1 MTRTSSAVHVATT
14 KRKYKGK
21 VYQSFLLR
29 RSYRDGK
36 KVKHETV
43 GNVSH
48 LPMHVIDLIR
58 RALKGESFVCAEES
72 FECVRSL
79 PHGHVVAVLGT
90 LKKLGLDKIIA
101 SRRSRMRD
109 LVMAMIV
116 ARIIDPRSKL
126 AIARGLSEQT
136 AFSTLGEVLSVVSAS
151 EDELYAAMDWL
162 LPRQNKI
169 EEQLAR
175 RHLADGTLVLYDVT
189 SSYFEGRT
197 CPLAKLGHNRD
208 GKKGKLQIV
217 IGLLCSREGRPV
229 AVEVFD
235 GNTGDPTTVVPQ
247 IEKIRERF
255 GLTRVVLVGDRGM
268 ITSARIREDLA
279 TVEGLGWITAIRAP
293 AIRTLL
299 RKGAV
304 ERSLFDEVDLAEI
317 SSEDYPGER
326 LIVCRNPLLAAERA
340 RKRKELL
347 EATEQ
352 ELEKIVVATQR
363 KSRRLKGE
371 DKIALRV
378 GKVRNK
384 YKMGKHFELEI
395 TSDSFGYHR
404 KVEQIAEEASLD
416 GFYVIRTNVP
426 AEELG
431 PTETVTVY
439 KGLSVVE
446 RAFRSMKTM
455 DLKVRPIHHRL
466 VDRVRSHV
474 LLCMLAYYVEWHM
487 RQALAPVLFD
497 DHEREAAE
505 QARRS
510 IVAPAQRSKAAKRKA
525 SSKRCDSACSHER
538 AGGKIPQA
546 SQHMGFRVCK
556 RRNFRL
562 TMPVALMPFPSTM
575 ADNVVCDLCRGSA
588 R

>member
-43 GNVSH
+43 GNLSH

-90 LKKLGLDKIIA
+90 IKKLGLDKIIA

-510 IVAPAQRSKAAKRKA
+510 IVAPAQRSKAAMRKA
-525 SSKRCDSACSHER
+525 SSKRCEDGSPVHSFQTLLADLATIVR
-538 AGGKIPQA
+538 NRVQPQGRSESTFELTTTPTA
-546 SQHMGFRVCK
+546 VQRQALDLLGVSLRV
-556 RRNFRL
+556 
-562 TMPVALMPFPSTM
+562 
-575 ADNVVCDLCRGSA
+575 
-588 R
+588 

>member
-1 MTRTSSAVHVATT
+1 
-14 KRKYKGK
+14 
-21 VYQSFLLR
+21 
-29 RSYRDGK
+29 
-36 KVKHETV
+36 
-43 GNVSH
+43 
-48 LPMHVIDLIR
+48 
-58 RALKGESFVCAEES
+58 
-72 FECVRSL
+72 
-79 PHGHVVAVLGT
+79 
-90 LKKLGLDKIIA
+90 
-101 SRRSRMRD
+101 
-109 LVMAMIV
+109 
-116 ARIIDPRSKL
+116 
-126 AIARGLSEQT
+126 
-136 AFSTLGEVLSVVSAS
+136 
-151 EDELYAAMDWL
+151 
-162 LPRQNKI
+162 
-169 EEQLAR
+169 
-175 RHLADGTLVLYDVT
+175 
-189 SSYFEGRT
+189 
-197 CPLAKLGHNRD
+197 
-208 GKKGKLQIV
+208 
-217 IGLLCSREGRPV
+217 
-229 AVEVFD
+229 
-235 GNTGDPTTVVPQ
+235 
-247 IEKIRERF
+247 
-255 GLTRVVLVGDRGM
+255 VVLVGDRGM

-340 RKRKELL
+340 RKRKEWR

-371 DKIALRV
+371 DKIALRG

-446 RAFRSMKTM
+446 HAFRSMKTM

-510 IVAPAQRSKAAKRKA
+510 IVAPAQRSKAAMRKA
-525 SSKRCDSACSHER
+525 SSKRCEDGSPVHSFQTLLADLATIVR
-538 AGGKIPQA
+538 NRVQPQGRSESTFELTTTPTA
-546 SQHMGFRVCK
+546 VQRQALDLLGVSLRV
-556 RRNFRL
+556 
-562 TMPVALMPFPSTM
+562 
-575 ADNVVCDLCRGSA
+575 
-588 R
+588 

>member
-43 GNVSH
+43 GNLSH

-58 RALKGESFVCAEES
+58 RALKGESFACAEES

-90 LKKLGLDKIIA
+90 IKKLGLDKIIA

-217 IGLLCSREGRPV
+217 IGLLCSRGGRPV

-446 RAFRSMKTM
+446 HAFRSMKTM

-510 IVAPAQRSKAAKRKA
+510 IVAPAQRSKAAMRKA
-525 SSKRCDSACSHER
+525 SSKRCEDGSPVHSFQTLLADLATIVR
-538 AGGKIPQA
+538 NRVQPQGRSESTFELTTTPTA
-546 SQHMGFRVCK
+546 VQRQALDLLGVSLRV
-556 RRNFRL
+556 
-562 TMPVALMPFPSTM
+562 
-575 ADNVVCDLCRGSA
+575 
-588 R
+588 

>member
-474 LLCMLAYYVEWHM
+474 LLCMLAY
-487 RQALAPVLFD
+487 
-497 DHEREAAE
+497 
-505 QARRS
+505 
-510 IVAPAQRSKAAKRKA
+510 
-525 SSKRCDSACSHER
+525 
-538 AGGKIPQA
+538 
-546 SQHMGFRVCK
+546 
-556 RRNFRL
+556 
-562 TMPVALMPFPSTM
+562 
-575 ADNVVCDLCRGSA
+575 
-588 R
+588 